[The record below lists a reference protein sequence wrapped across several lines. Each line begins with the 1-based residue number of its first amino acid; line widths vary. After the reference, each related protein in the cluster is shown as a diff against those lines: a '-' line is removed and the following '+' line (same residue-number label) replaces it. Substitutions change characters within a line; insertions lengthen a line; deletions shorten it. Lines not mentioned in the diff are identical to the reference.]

1 MAETRLT
8 PELDLEGL
16 APEDAFA
23 ILGDETRLDI
33 VRTLWESGALHEYDD
48 IDDSITR
55 ISFSTLRRRV
65 GVDDNGQF
73 NYHLSKLTPHFVRQE
88 ADGYR
93 LSGAGKKIARTVVAV
108 AGEPDS
114 EVVSEV
120 DTPCPLC
127 GAAVTAAYEDQWL
140 RFACAE
146 CGGLFGDAAPE
157 GTLLNFP
164 FPPAGITDAGHA
176 VEDIMTTGLYRCM
189 LDLTYMM
196 QGVCRECTG
205 HVCGTV
211 SVCED
216 HDAGE
221 TACETC
227 GSPFESWGEL
237 RCETCGFGKRL
248 PIELCILGLAPVIGF
263 LYNQEFDVLAPSLSE
278 VVDLLQTQVETAV
291 FQEPRHV
298 AATIEADGDELTLV
312 LNDELGVVDVA
323 R

>member
-8 PELDLEGL
+8 PELDVEGL

-33 VRTLWESGALHEYDD
+33 VRTLWEAGALYEYDD
-48 IDDSITR
+48 LDDSAATIP
-55 ISFSTLRRRV
+55 FSTLRRRV

-108 AGEPDS
+108 AGEPDGA
-114 EVVSEV
+114 VVGEV

-127 GAAVTAAYEDQWL
+127 GAAVTATYEDQWL
-140 RFACAE
+140 RFSCTE

-157 GTLLNFP
+157 GALLNFP
-164 FPPAGITDAGHA
+164 FPPAGVTDSSRA
-176 VEDIMTTGLYRCM
+176 VEDVMTTGLYRCM

-205 HVCGTV
+205 PVRGTV

-216 HDAGE
+216 HDASE
-221 TACETC
+221 EPCETC

-248 PIELCILGLAPVIGF
+248 PVELCILGLAPVIGF
-263 LYNQEFDVLAPSLSE
+263 LYDQTFDVLAPSLSE
-278 VVDLLQTQVETAV
+278 VVDLLRTQVETAV
-291 FQEPRHV
+291 LEDPCHV
-298 AATIEADGDELTLV
+298 AATVTADDDELTLV
-312 LNDELGVVDVA
+312 LDDELGVIDVS